1 MMSFL
6 ACKEQKKTVLQPASE
21 MLSADSIEQFKYKI
35 IRYAGKLPG
44 KADHKTKFDT
54 IFDSHYINLAK
65 QHDLVYYVQD
75 KNSNSAKF
83 MITRIAP
90 SLYEKKVATVGRVT
104 FDTAG
109 NITYYEEV
117 FRTWKMLVPELKEK
131 SNLLFSLY
139 LEGKDLSP
147 YYTANSKGI
156 EYIEFP
162 NEHVKFD
169 PAKKQW
175 VSDLEDPLE
184 PYYNMKR

>member
-6 ACKEQKKTVLQPASE
+6 ACKEQKKSILQPASE

-65 QHDLVYYVQD
+65 QHDLVYYVPD

-90 SLYEKKVATVGRVT
+90 SLYEKKVAFAGKVG
-104 FDTAG
+104 FDSEG
-109 NITYYEEV
+109 KIIFYEEV
-117 FRTWKMLVPELKEK
+117 FRTWKMPLPELKEK
-131 SNLLFSLY
+131 SDLLFGLY
-139 LEGKDLSP
+139 LDGKDLTP
-147 YYTANSKGI
+147 YYTVNSKGV

-162 NEHVKFD
+162 DEHVRYDTLQKL
-169 PAKKQW
+169 W
-175 VSDLEDPLE
+175 VSDLDDPLE
-184 PYYNMKR
+184 PYYDMKR